1 MYMYRKVMAPGQIPV
16 QHLSIGDDFIEMEK
30 NLNFY
35 LQAEFDVNSVFGAS
49 LLKNG
54 GDDSINIYANYNI
67 ELDKLSDAL
76 ELTLCKANGAEES
89 WFYSLTEQEKK
100 ILRCKMEN
108 YCLRTIG
115 MSLYEYSQQLCMDS
129 DEEKQEGDDRV
140 MEATKIKAVIVE
152 PYKRARIAEIEFG
165 PYSVLDIVGDRPKA
179 IHPFDD
185 PVCVAYNED
194 TKNSPMVKHRSFV
207 DENGNVCALSGTFL
221 VLGLGEN
228 TSLSDT
234 LAEKYRKM
242 FEYPEIFFV
251 DTQTRRMT
259 AYPVQCELP
268 QGTCSVFSVIEHG
281 SKSYYRTTPG
291 KNLLEFCRK
300 TRDHME
306 QGNGKPFAQRF
317 PECEQI
323 TAEDFLDMTL
333 TWFAGVPIVCNA
345 FAVNFDA
352 GKVSAT
358 RKADRVIPRP
368 EKAAYGHGYER
379 WATWGLAKVIG
390 GVAIA
395 DSMNLL
401 EHEKLVKL
409 TRFLDGWNLG

>member
-1 MYMYRKVMAPGQIPV
+1 MYRKIMAPGQIPV
-16 QHLSIGDDFIEMEK
+16 QHLSIGDDFIEMDK

-35 LQAEFDVNSVFGAS
+35 IQAEFDVNSVFGTS

-54 GDDSINIYANYNI
+54 GDDSINIYANYNMEI
-67 ELDKLSDAL
+67 DQISDAL
-76 ELTLCKANGAEES
+76 ELTLCKVNGAEES
-89 WFYSLTEQEKK
+89 WLYFLTEQEKK

-129 DEEKQEGDDRV
+129 DEEKEGDDRV

-281 SKSYYRTTPG
+281 SVSNFWTTPG
-291 KNLLEFCRK
+291 EELLEICQKIRDYMDGKSGEHFVWNFHNRK
-300 TRDHME
+300 E
-306 QGNGKPFAQRF
+306 
-317 PECEQI
+317 
-323 TAEDFLDMTL
+323 
-333 TWFAGVPIVCNA
+333 
-345 FAVNFDA
+345 
-352 GKVSAT
+352 
-358 RKADRVIPRP
+358 
-368 EKAAYGHGYER
+368 
-379 WATWGLAKVIG
+379 
-390 GVAIA
+390 
-395 DSMNLL
+395 
-401 EHEKLVKL
+401 L
-409 TRFLDGWNLG
+409 TRNDVAELTLVRMANVGVVRGSFIVDFDRKILYALNIMDGWAGLDLQTVVEAANHVDSANCSTEDEKWRELVDFIEPRLKRE